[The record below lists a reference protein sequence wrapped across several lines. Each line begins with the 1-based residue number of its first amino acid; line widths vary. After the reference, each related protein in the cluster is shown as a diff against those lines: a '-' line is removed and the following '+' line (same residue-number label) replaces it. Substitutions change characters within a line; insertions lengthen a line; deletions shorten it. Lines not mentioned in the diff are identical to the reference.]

1 MHPACIKPRRRKRE
15 ARRGEARRN
24 GVVMDLKIEDVSYT
38 RVYVWEECV
47 VTSSGPEW
55 RGTVLFIGSI
65 KSRPHAGTSRVAR
78 MTFIM
83 VKVARTMSLCFK
95 ADRMVFYVT
104 EDVLQ
109 MYNIYIWERRG
120 KKRKEKKKVKKKLT
134 SLLLFLV
141 YLTFFSSFFP
151 FFLSRERQREK
162 HDTNYTHISLPNL
175 WQNPKLFIYIQCYTL
190 KQKHIYIL

>member
-1 MHPACIKPRRRKRE
+1 
-15 ARRGEARRN
+15 
-24 GVVMDLKIEDVSYT
+24 MDLKIEDVSYT

-109 MYNIYIWERRG
+109 MYNIYI
-120 KKRKEKKKVKKKLT
+120 
-134 SLLLFLV
+134 
-141 YLTFFSSFFP
+141 
-151 FFLSRERQREK
+151 
-162 HDTNYTHISLPNL
+162 
-175 WQNPKLFIYIQCYTL
+175 
-190 KQKHIYIL
+190 

>member
-1 MHPACIKPRRRKRE
+1 MHPAYIKPRRRKRE

-109 MYNIYIWERRG
+109 MYNIYISEG
-120 KKRKEKKKVKKKLT
+120 GKKKEKKRKEKSKEEIDLSPIVSRLP
-134 SLLLFLV
+134 
-141 YLTFFSSFFP
+141 Y
-151 FFLSRERQREK
+151 FFLFVFSFL
-162 HDTNYTHISLPNL
+162 S
-175 WQNPKLFIYIQCYTL
+175 FA
-190 KQKHIYIL
+190 